1 MATANQKED
10 MKNKAESNASA
21 KQKGRKKNKV
31 QFFILWINELT
42 VRYRINHETSLK
54 WVLNPDLYSDN

>member
-1 MATANQKED
+1 MCDWLGREYGNGKPKD

-31 QFFILWINELT
+31 QFFIL
-42 VRYRINHETSLK
+42 
-54 WVLNPDLYSDN
+54 

>member
-21 KQKGRKKNKV
+21 KQKGLKKNKV
-31 QFFILWINELT
+31 QFFIL
-42 VRYRINHETSLK
+42 
-54 WVLNPDLYSDN
+54 